1 MIPNSV
7 TTFELLFDRIDLPDN
22 LLFQERTRL
31 NQELN
36 LIRYNIELRWCLTLP
51 LQCCYRVW
59 RAFTYKRSKHSWHE
73 NDWHPVN
80 FTPVPNE
87 AKEFWICLEE
97 TLKEMELL

>member
-1 MIPNSV
+1 MAELAV
-7 TTFELLFDRIDLPDN
+7 LTKLDLLFNRIDLPDN

-59 RAFTYKRSKHSWHE
+59 E
-73 NDWHPVN
+73 NFSYRYSRYDNEWYPVN
-80 FTPVPNE
+80 FTPPPTE
-87 AKEFWICLEE
+87 AENFWYCLEKA
-97 TLKEMELL
+97 LKELGLL

>member
-1 MIPNSV
+1 MAELALL
-7 TTFELLFDRIDLPDN
+7 TKFDLLFDRIDLPDN

-59 RAFTYKRSKHSWHE
+59 KFFSGKYAKQ
-73 NDWHPVN
+73 DWYPVN
-80 FTPVPNE
+80 FTPPPAE
-87 AKEFWICLEE
+87 AEDFWNCLEG
-97 TLKEMELL
+97 TLEDLELL

>member
-1 MIPNSV
+1 MAELALL
-7 TTFELLFDRIDLPDN
+7 TKFDLLFDPIDLPDT

-59 RAFTYKRSKHSWHE
+59 QRFSFKWAEK
-73 NDWHPVN
+73 DWCPTT
-80 FTPVPNE
+80 FTPTLLE
-87 AKEFWICLEE
+87 SETFWNCLEE
-97 TLKEMELL
+97 TLKELDLL